1 MLLFLIK
8 LFIFSSDITRWGK
21 YSEVDRF
28 SGCHWRTIKLVRKY
42 GDEKKDILRS
52 LLE

>member
-8 LFIFSSDITRWGK
+8 LFIFSSDIARWGK
-21 YSEVDRF
+21 CSEVDRF
-28 SGCHWRTIKLVRKY
+28 SGCHVWFIELVRKY
-42 GDEKKDILRS
+42 KGKKKDILRS